1 MVVICEFIGLR
12 LFVSFSSSF
21 SYLIDRV
28 CGREAYRCAT
38 FSMVI
43 LCTMDVRGTP
53 MLRIL
58 RNGAR
63 IVASSLHHKTQHRVR

>member
-1 MVVICEFIGLR
+1 MACWGL
-12 LFVSFSSSF
+12 
-21 SYLIDRV
+21 SYLIKGCVWR
-28 CGREAYRCAT
+28 GAYRCAT

-58 RNGAR
+58 TNGAR
-63 IVASSLHHKTQHRVR
+63 IVASSLHHQKQHNV